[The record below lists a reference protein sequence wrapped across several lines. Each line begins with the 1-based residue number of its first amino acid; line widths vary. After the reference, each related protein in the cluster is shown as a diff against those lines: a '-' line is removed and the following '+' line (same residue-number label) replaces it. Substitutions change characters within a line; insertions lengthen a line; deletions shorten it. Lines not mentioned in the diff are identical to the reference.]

1 MHPEKD
7 KIERGSGNV
16 FADLGR
22 PDAEVHLL
30 KAQLVT
36 RIEKII
42 RQRKLK
48 QVDAAAL
55 LGLSQPDVS
64 RLLRGNFREYSVERL
79 LRLLTAL
86 GRDVEIV
93 IHEPGSPA
101 SHEAAVQLTP
111 QRQGT
116 LSVASIKDSGSTET
130 SLTLPN
136 PATRLLME
144 GLPSADR
151 YRAQTVTRKRG
162 SVLRIRRGP
171 LNRVTISDKKRVIRL
186 SRNKG
191 MRVLGHQRSS
201 IQYQALTKS
210 RLGPYVRTPT
220 NPEQ

>member
-1 MHPEKD
+1 MHPEKE

-22 PDAEVHLL
+22 PDAEAHLL

-42 RQRKLK
+42 RQRQLK

-64 RLLRGNFREYSVERL
+64 RLLQGNFREYSVERL

-93 IHEPGSPA
+93 IHEPDPSA
-101 SHEAAVQLTP
+101 SDEATAQLAP

-116 LSVASIKDSGSTET
+116 LSIASIRVRGVTENP
-130 SLTLPN
+130 LTPTN
-136 PATRLLME
+136 PATRHIME
-144 GLPSADR
+144 ALPNADR
-151 YRAQTVTRKRG
+151 YSSQAVKWSVRSIQRRWRAF
-162 SVLRIRRGP
+162 P
-171 LNRVTISDKKRVIRL
+171 KRVIHGDK
-186 SRNKG
+186 KG
-191 MRVLGHQRSS
+191 MRRLKKGKGVRVSGRPRTSVQFPLP
-201 IQYQALTKS
+201 AKS
-210 RLGPYVRTPT
+210 RLGPASKTSTLPRP
-220 NPEQ
+220 

>member
-1 MHPEKD
+1 MHPEKE

-22 PDAEVHLL
+22 PDAEAHLL

-93 IHEPGSPA
+93 IHEPDPSE
-101 SHEAAVQLTP
+101 SDEAAAQLTP

-116 LSVASIKDSGSTET
+116 LSVASIKVSGITET
-130 SLTLPN
+130 SFTPTN
-136 PATRLLME
+136 PATRQLME
-144 GLPSADR
+144 ALPKADR
-151 YRAQTVTRKRG
+151 YSSQAVKRSVRSIQRTWRALPKGVIHG
-162 SVLRIRRGP
+162 
-171 LNRVTISDKKRVIRL
+171 DK
-186 SRNKG
+186 KG
-191 MRVLGHQRSS
+191 MRRLRKGKGVRVFGRPRTSVQFSLP
-201 IQYQALTKS
+201 AKS
-210 RLGPYVRTPT
+210 RLGPDFKTSTLPRP
-220 NPEQ
+220 